1 MTEKL
6 LLSLGLAALT
16 PGAGRAWTFN
26 TSSLFPSS
34 TFRFLGDFLI
44 AQIEVS
50 STMGPHIVAHCT
62 GMPCV
67 GKASELTMAARLARR
82 ARLAPDVFIVASK
95 CPA

>member
-6 LLSLGLAALT
+6 LLSLGFAPLT
-16 PGAGRAWTFN
+16 PGAGRAWTFS

-34 TFRFLGDFLI
+34 NFRFLGDFLM

-67 GKASELTMAARLARR
+67 GKASELAMAARLARR
-82 ARLAPDVFIVASK
+82 ARLAPDVLIVTPK